1 MLSSRSFCIDQNLF
15 DMPEAFCPIPPLNSA
30 GFEPFLD
37 THDLRLEVP
46 YGDDY
51 LASPA
56 DGEYD

>member
-1 MLSSRSFCIDQNLF
+1 
-15 DMPEAFCPIPPLNSA
+15 MPEAFCPIPPLNSA